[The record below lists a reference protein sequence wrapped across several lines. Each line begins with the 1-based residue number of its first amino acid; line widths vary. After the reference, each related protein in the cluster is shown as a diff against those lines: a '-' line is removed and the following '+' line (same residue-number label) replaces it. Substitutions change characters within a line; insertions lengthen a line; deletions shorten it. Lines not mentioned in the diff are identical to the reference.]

1 MQTNKCSRTP
11 CTTLP
16 RYQSSTHRRYEA
28 VRSVLF
34 NEREYIDLVS
44 ADARIVEGSILLDQS
59 MLTGQST
66 PRAAEVLIASG
77 REMRKTCMENKR
89 RDLKGLNRRI

>member
-1 MQTNKCSRTP
+1 
-11 CTTLP
+11 
-16 RYQSSTHRRYEA
+16 
-28 VRSVLF
+28 VLF

-77 REMRKTCMENKR
+77 REMRKTCMEKTGFKGAQSS
-89 RDLKGLNRRI
+89 DLSGLSQFPQSDPPTIR